1 MITFDKARK
10 LAQDK
15 LSGSDLALDEQ
26 VVIEKPFGWFFGVSE
41 NYGCSGLIVDKDN
54 GHVFQLGSGFT
65 FEEYFDAY
73 EAGFK
78 YDVYDLTILSVQD
91 ISQTTKLLFKLFMK
105 YVIPEN
111 KNGTTWKIPQLC
123 SIEQIQSAL
132 KSLPTTF
139 SNQKFHSQFETF
151 QEIDK
156 ANCCKYKLTGY
167 YQDNT

>member
-15 LSGSDLALDEQ
+15 LSGSDLALDEH
-26 VVIEKPFGWFFGVSE
+26 VVIEKPFGWFFSISE
-41 NYGCSGLIVDKDN
+41 NYGCSGLIVDKEN

-65 FEEYFDAY
+65 VAEYIDAY
-73 EAGFK
+73 EAGFR

-91 ISQTTKLLFKLFMK
+91 ISQTAKYLFKLFMR

-111 KNGTTWKIPQLC
+111 ENGTVWETPQLY
-123 SIEQIQSAL
+123 SIEQIRSAL
-132 KSLPTTF
+132 KSLPCAF
-139 SNQKFHSQFETF
+139 SNQNLNSHIETF